1 MWEKRYFSE
10 PPNVTTIK
18 HLMRHAA
25 KEKIIRALLFFF
37 GKDCI
42 EKKRKKK
49 SLHSLKQAFL
59 DRFKKTQGRDNSILK
74 KITQAK
80 KLKISE
86 NLEK

>member
-10 PPNVTTIK
+10 PPNITTIK

-37 GKDCI
+37 RKDCI
-42 EKKRKKK
+42 EKKEK

-59 DRFKKTQGRDNSILK
+59 DHLKKTQGREKIFVIL
-74 KITQAK
+74 TA
-80 KLKISE
+80 KISSQLLRG
-86 NLEK
+86 N